1 VEDGQVEVQ
10 HALLPRGNSKLLN
23 PGESL
28 RVYRN
33 EPIAAQG
40 IDKGNL
46 ARVILRSMANA
57 AITMAT
63 RMPGSGGGGVG
74 GVSTG
79 GGVGDTQKVPP
90 PPPPPPAPPA
100 PPAL

>member
-1 VEDGQVEVQ
+1 MR
-10 HALLPRGNSKLLN
+10 HALLPRGNSKLLS

-28 RVYRN
+28 RVYRD
-33 EPIAAQG
+33 EPIAARG

-46 ARVILRSMANA
+46 ARIILHSVANA

-63 RMPGSGGGGVG
+63 HMPSSGGGGVG
-74 GVSTG
+74 STTSG

-90 PPPPPPAPPA
+90 PPPPPPAPRHRRHRFR
-100 PPAL
+100 